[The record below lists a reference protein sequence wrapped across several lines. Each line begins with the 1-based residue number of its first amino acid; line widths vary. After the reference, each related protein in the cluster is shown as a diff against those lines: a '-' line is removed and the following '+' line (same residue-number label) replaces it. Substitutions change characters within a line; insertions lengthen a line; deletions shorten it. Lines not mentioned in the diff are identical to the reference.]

1 MNSIILNLLSI
12 IQYQY
17 QQICW
22 LLNFIAKYIP
32 LKQWAFDDSHSPK
45 YQKFKTDKLPVI
57 LKYQKQDW
65 DFLIQYYQWRYGKP
79 LKPVQRRNGGNGQY
93 LCKVCNA
100 SFTSGKSLTAPIKF
114 KCPYCSRTL
123 SPRKNRKHFI
133 IHKCVN
139 KKCSFYL
146 HNLKKVDNEDLKNNS
161 KHKYKLHYIYRE
173 FTIDFFTMDLNTL
186 PKNAS
191 SLKFT
196 KNNAHIMSLCLTM
209 HVMPQPSLNHS

>member
-1 MNSIILNLLSI
+1 MVIVMNSIILKLLSI

-79 LKPVQRRNGGNGQY
+79 LKPVQRRNGKTISEDIK
-93 LCKVCNA
+93 CPICNA
-100 SFTSGKSLTAPIKF
+100 P
-114 KCPYCSRTL
+114 
-123 SPRKNRKHFI
+123 H
-133 IHKCVN
+133 
-139 KKCSFYL
+139 
-146 HNLKKVDNEDLKNNS
+146 
-161 KHKYKLHYIYRE
+161 HYIYDNNGGNGLVLVYNYGHRK
-173 FTIDFFTMDLNTL
+173 LNIL
-186 PKNAS
+186 
-191 SLKFT
+191 
-196 KNNAHIMSLCLTM
+196 
-209 HVMPQPSLNHS
+209 